1 MCGQKLCFLV
11 SLRDVLRFAVGD
23 EGGKIFSH
31 DLEFVTPVRPK
42 FLKKSARWELVST
55 IPQIC

>member
-23 EGGKIFSH
+23 EAGKIFSQ
-31 DLEFVTPVRPK
+31 DLESLLPPNQNFEKNLPGGN
-42 FLKKSARWELVST
+42 
-55 IPQIC
+55 